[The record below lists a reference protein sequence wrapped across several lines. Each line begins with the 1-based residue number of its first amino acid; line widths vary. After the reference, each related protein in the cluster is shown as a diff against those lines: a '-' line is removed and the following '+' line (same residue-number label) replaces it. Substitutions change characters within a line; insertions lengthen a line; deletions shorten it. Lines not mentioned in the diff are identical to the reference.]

1 LPLAIDGKPGRPS
14 GKTKTGKDRLI
25 ELDART
31 VDVLKGWK
39 TRQAQERL
47 LVDPGYQSGEHLVF
61 TLQDG
66 GGYHP
71 ERFSREFERKQATY
85 NRLHPTTP
93 LSRLRLHDTRRT
105 WVTLALAAGVH
116 PKVVQ

>member
-1 LPLAIDGKPGRPS
+1 MPALWTFSRAGRRAKLRS
-14 GKTKTGKDRLI
+14 GFWSTLGTN
-25 ELDART
+25 
-31 VDVLKGWK
+31 
-39 TRQAQERL
+39 QA
-47 LVDPGYQSGEHLVF
+47 SHLVF
-61 TLQDG
+61 TVQDG